1 MDYKQIEIMEFVPTE
16 NEINNVLNECSERE
30 ELGETKYPGKTYEEG
45 VKAALE
51 WAQGYGENPMD

>member
-1 MDYKQIEIMEFVPTE
+1 MEFVPTE
-16 NEINNVLNECSERE
+16 NEINNVLSECSERE